1 MNSRKKVTLHGRPGL
16 LLEKNSLKKE
26 GFTAGYLEMLTRKSF
41 GFFYDVSNLAVNFHV
56 IIETK
61 AIVLLTTLVPYL
73 DAMNGLLFLNFFKF
87 PLSRE

>member
-41 GFFYDVSNLAVNFHV
+41 GVFYDVSNLAVNFHV

-61 AIVLLTTLVPYL
+61 AIVLLPLPIRHNEWTSIYEI
-73 DAMNGLLFLNFFKF
+73 FKF